1 MSDERVGN
9 GITRRTF
16 IQWSSAIAGAAAV
29 AGWAD
34 GEWSPFQAVKGQ
46 AEAAEI
52 VVPSGCANNCGGR
65 CVIRA
70 HVRDGKLVRI
80 TSDPSPDEPNAPA
93 LRACLRGRSYRQ
105 MVYNP
110 DRVKYPI
117 KRVGKRGE
125 GKFERISWDEATTM
139 VAEQIKR
146 ISQQYGPLA
155 LYPNYAWGLSGFNC
169 GNTWVQRLLGLYSG
183 DWLNYARDYSA
194 AQTEYATPLTL
205 GTYASGDFR
214 ENWVHSRLII
224 LDGFNP
230 AENVFGTNT
239 MYFLR
244 KAKEA
249 GARIVLIDP
258 RYTDTAVAIA
268 DEWIP
273 IRPNTDSALF
283 VAMAYVI
290 ISENLY
296 DQAFVDKI
304 ALGFDEGHMPPGIPP
319 GNSFKAYVMGEG
331 EDKTPKTPEW
341 AEKITGIP
349 ARTVKALARE
359 YATVKPAALVQ
370 GFGPQRHSAGEQTVR
385 TAITLTAITGNLG
398 LKGGG
403 GAGLGGEPAGVATG
417 SIPVKGGSVRIP
429 VFLWTD
435 AVTRGKTMTADK
447 DGIEGADRLPGNIKL
462 IFNMAGNAL
471 VNQHADINKT
481 VKILQDESLLE
492 FIVTSD
498 IVMTP
503 TARFSDLVLPAASV
517 YERCDMITPWM
528 YGEYL
533 IWINKAIDPL
543 FEARQEY
550 DWVSEVAAKLGLKDQ
565 FTEGKTAE
573 QWLEQCLD
581 VTVKTYPEF
590 PGIEAFKKTG
600 VFKPKRTDFTPPLA
614 AMVEQGKF
622 PTPSGKVEIFSQKL
636 WDRNQHEEVPAIP
649 KWVPGFEGPTDPLRS
664 KYPLQLQGWHY
675 KRRAH
680 SIHDNN
686 PWMEEAA
693 RQEMWMNPG
702 DASARGI
709 MNGDKVKV
717 FNDRGA
723 TILPVKVTVRIR
735 PGVVAIPQGA
745 WYTPGPDG
753 VDRRGALNMLTN
765 QRPTAM
771 AWANAQHTNLV
782 EVSKA

>member
-1 MSDERVGN
+1 MADGLFGN
-9 GITRRTF
+9 EVSRRTF
-16 IQWSSAIAGAAAV
+16 IKWSSAIAGTAAV
-29 AGWAD
+29 AGWAGAERLPFSPLT
-34 GEWSPFQAVKGQ
+34 GE
-46 AEAAEI
+46 AETPETI
-52 VVPSGCANNCGGR
+52 VPSGCANNCGGR
-65 CVIRA
+65 CVIKA

-80 TSDPSPDEPNAPA
+80 TSDPAADTPDLPA

-110 DRVKYPI
+110 DRVKHPM

-125 GKFERISWDEATTM
+125 GKFGQISWDEATTM

-146 ISQQYGPLA
+146 ISKDYGPLA
-155 LYPNYAWGLSGFNC
+155 LYPHYGWGLSGMNC
-169 GNTWVQRLLGLYSG
+169 GNTWIQRLLGLYNG

-194 AQTEYATPLTL
+194 AQTEYATPLTY
-205 GTYASGDFR
+205 GTFACGDFR

-239 MYFLR
+239 TYFLR

-249 GARIVLIDP
+249 GARIVVIDP
-258 RYTDTAVAIA
+258 RYTDTAVAFA
-268 DEWIP
+268 DDWIP

-296 DQAFVDKI
+296 DQALVDKI
-304 ALGFDEGHMPPGIPP
+304 AQGFDEAHMPPGIPP
-319 GNSFKAYVMGEG
+319 GNSFKSYVLGEG
-331 EDKTPKTPEW
+331 DDKTPKTPEW

-349 ARTVKALARE
+349 ARTIKSLARQ
-359 YATVKPAALVQ
+359 YATMKPAALVQ
-370 GFGPQRHSAGEQTVR
+370 GYGPQRHASGEQTVR
-385 TAITLTAITGNLG
+385 TAIALATITGNLA

-403 GAGLGGEPAGVATG
+403 GSGIGMTPEYVATD
-417 SIPVKGGSVRIP
+417 SIPVKGGSTKIP

-435 AVTRGKTMTADK
+435 AITRGTEMTKEK
-447 DGIEGADRLPGNIKL
+447 DGIEGADRLPSNIKL
-462 IFNMAGNAL
+462 IFNMAGNAM

-481 VKILQDESLLE
+481 VKILQDESLVE

-517 YERCDMITPWM
+517 YERCDLISPW
-528 YGEYL
+528 GFGQYL

-550 DWVSEVAAKLGLKDQ
+550 DWIAEVAAKLGLKDQ

-573 QWLEQCLD
+573 QWLEQCL
-581 VTVKTYPEF
+581 TTTAKTYPEF
-590 PGIEAFKKTG
+590 PGIEAFKKAG
-600 VFKPKRTDFTPPLA
+600 VFRVTRTDFTPPLA
-614 AMVEQGKF
+614 PMVEAGKF
-622 PTPSGKVEIFSQKL
+622 PTPSGKIEIFSQQL

-649 KWVPGFEGPTDPLRS
+649 KYVPGFEGPLDPLRE
-664 KYPLQLQGWHY
+664 KYPLQLHGWHY

-680 SIHDNN
+680 SIHDDN

-693 RQEMWMNPG
+693 RQEMWMNPA
-702 DASARGI
+702 DAEARGI
-709 MNGDKVKV
+709 KNGDKAKV

-723 TILPVKVTVRIR
+723 TILPVKVTVRIM

-753 VDRRGALNMLTN
+753 VDRRGALNVLTN

-782 EVSKA
+782 EVARA